1 MSATALAIVPECED
15 EILGERERDR
25 DIDYDRFV
33 EKFTDPRTKD
43 LAIALSLR
51 DLRSALSIH
60 VEAQEELIQTILCR
74 FNKLEEKHHADTR
87 SFEERLRVVERV
99 HERELAVKDTDT
111 ARLVW
116 FNRVFGGVIGSLL
129 LALAYWFESYLIGRG
144 GR

>member
-1 MSATALAIVPECED
+1 MSAMALAVIPNCED
-15 EILGERERDR
+15 ETLGERERDR

-60 VEAQEELIQTILCR
+60 CEAQEELIQTILCR
-74 FNKLEEKHHADTR
+74 FSKLEEKHHSDTKA
-87 SFEERLRVVERV
+87 FEERLRVLERV

-111 ARLVW
+111 DRLIW
-116 FNRVFGGVIGSLL
+116 FNRVFSGAIGGIL
-129 LALAYWFESYLIGRG
+129 LAIVYWLEAIIAGRS

>member
-1 MSATALAIVPECED
+1 MSVAALAVIPDCED
-15 EILGERERDR
+15 ETLGERERDR

-74 FNKLEEKHHADTR
+74 FSKLEEKQVADTR
-87 SFEERLRVVERV
+87 AFEERLRTVEKV

-116 FNRVFGGVIGSLL
+116 LNRVFGGVIGSIL
-129 LALAYWFESYLIGRG
+129 LALAYWFETYLIGRG